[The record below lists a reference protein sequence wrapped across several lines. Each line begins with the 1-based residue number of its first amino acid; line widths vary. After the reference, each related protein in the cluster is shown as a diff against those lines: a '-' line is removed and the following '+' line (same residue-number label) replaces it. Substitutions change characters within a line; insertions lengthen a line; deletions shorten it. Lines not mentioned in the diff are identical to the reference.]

1 MLAWLKFKCNF
12 KFSPFYRDRKIL
24 EFTCHTAFFA
34 SIVIVQW
41 ADLIICKTRKLS
53 VFQQGMSNWVM
64 NFGLCFETGKK
75 HGSVEQFDEF
85 FARKKSSIIF
95 RIFFVKLHKS
105 EGIFFVAT
113 IFFSWNHKY
122 YSTFP
127 PYSFGLCSVL
137 YSWHGQRFEDVPLEN
152 QLVVA
157 SYSIFYLDLVS

>member
-1 MLAWLKFKCNF
+1 MNVISNLLH
-12 KFSPFYRDRKIL
+12 FYRDRKIL
-24 EFTCHTAFFA
+24 EFTCHTAFLPQLLLSNGLIWSFA
-34 SIVIVQW
+34 KLENYLYSNKEW
-41 ADLIICKTRKLS
+41 AIGLWISDFVSKQVRNMAQLCNLT
-53 VFQQGMSNWVM
+53 
-64 NFGLCFETGKK
+64 NFLLEKK
-75 HGSVEQFDEF
+75 N
-85 FARKKSSIIF
+85 SIIF
-95 RIFFVKLHKS
+95 RIFFVKLHKP